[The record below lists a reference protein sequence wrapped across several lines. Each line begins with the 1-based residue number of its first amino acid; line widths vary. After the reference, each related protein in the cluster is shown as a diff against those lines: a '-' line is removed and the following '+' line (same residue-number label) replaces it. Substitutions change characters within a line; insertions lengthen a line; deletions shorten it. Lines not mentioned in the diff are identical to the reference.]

1 LPLNVTLAINEKPIQ
16 HIRISRLETLRSKGR
31 LYPYRVE
38 SEGLIREVAFFTHR
52 YSDGAE
58 ICLSRA
64 LEALAMKRKE
74 DGHDDVPQ
82 PQG

>member
-1 LPLNVTLAINEKPIQ
+1 MPLNVILAINDKPIQ
-16 HIRISRLETLRSKGR
+16 NIRISRLEKLKSKNR

-38 SEGLIREVAFFTHR
+38 SEAVVREVAYFTHR

-74 DGHDDVPQ
+74 DGHDDVHEQ
-82 PQG
+82 DR